1 MNDDEEK
8 RLNPDADL
16 SVDKP
21 TKATNGTDD
30 QGTDANNDDTTGDGK
45 HLSGYAVVFNKPS
58 KDLGGFTE
66 QIDPHAFDDVDLSDV
81 YMTNNH
87 DMSQVLASTKA
98 GTLKLTVD
106 DKGLKFDAT
115 LPDTTVA
122 KDTATNVAAGNIS
135 SMSFTFINAKDGDTF
150 TRGDDGKVTRTIK
163 AVKSLI
169 DVTLVAVPAY
179 DDTNVQVSKRSL
191 RLARAEATKFTG
203 DVETPEDKL
212 PKNEMRGANKMEK
225 TIIDGANT
233 ETSAYE
239 NYIRSHGEQRDG
251 ITTTTDGAV
260 VPSEVINDVWDLKQ
274 SSDDLAKFAT
284 VKSVGTPV
292 GTYPI
297 ALVNN
302 GTLATKEELAE
313 IGDIDANMF
322 KGIDY
327 KVATRAGK
335 IFLSDEIIE
344 DSEINIVAE
353 VKAQLKKLVTN
364 TNNAEIL
371 KLLKGFTAVA
381 AKTIDD
387 LKHVVNVDL
396 DPALTVSVIT
406 NQDGYNYLDTLKDS
420 EGRYLLQ
427 ENITSPSGKTLFGR
441 PVIVVSNKLLASDP
455 AGSYP
460 MFIGDVAQSVF
471 IAQKNQVDTQWEKF
485 DSYAS
490 GLAVVLRNDY
500 EVVDPDAG
508 RFVTI
513 TPEAAPATKPA
524 DAGTGTGDTTT
535 PTDSGTGSTAKK

>member
-8 RLNPDADL
+8 RLNPDASL
-16 SVDKP
+16 SVDTP
-21 TKATNGTDD
+21 TKATNETDNED
-30 QGTDANNDDTTGDGK
+30 PDAKKDDTTDGK
-45 HLSGYAVVFNKPS
+45 HLTGYAVVFGKPS
-58 KDLGGFTE
+58 RDLGGFTE
-66 QIDPHAFDDVDLSDV
+66 VIDPKAFEGVDLSDIFL
-81 YMTNNH
+81 TNNH

-106 DKGLKFDAT
+106 DKGLAFDAT

-122 KDTATNVAAGNIS
+122 SDTAKNVEAGNIS
-135 SMSFTFINAKDGDTF
+135 NMSFTFINAKDGDTF

-163 AVKSLI
+163 AIKSLI

-179 DDTNVQVSKRSL
+179 NDTNVKVSKRSL
-191 RLARAEATKFTG
+191 EMARAEG
-203 DVETPEDKL
+203 NPIQTPEQNL
-212 PKNEMRGANKMEK
+212 PKTEKRGFNNMEK

-251 ITTTTDGAV
+251 ITTTTAGAV
-260 VPSEVINDVWDLKQ
+260 VPTEVINDVWDLKQ
-274 SSDDLAKFAT
+274 SDYDLAKYAT
-284 VKSVGTPV
+284 VKQVGTAV

-313 IGDIDANMF
+313 IGDIDADLF
-322 KGIDY
+322 KGVDY

-364 TNNAEIL
+364 TNNAEII
-371 KLLKGFTAVA
+371 KLLKTFTAVA
-381 AKTIDD
+381 ASTVDD

-396 DPALTVSVIT
+396 DPALSVSVIT

-420 EGRYLLQ
+420 DGRYLLQ

-441 PVIVVSNKLLASDP
+441 PVIVISNKLLASAP

-460 MFIGDVAQSVF
+460 MFIGDIAQSVF
-471 IAQKNQVDTQWEKF
+471 VAQKNQVETQWEKF

-500 EVVDPDAG
+500 KQVDPDAG

-513 TPEAAPATKPA
+513 TPAVPASEPAASAA
-524 DAGTGTGDTTT
+524 DTGA
-535 PTDSGTGSTAKK
+535 AK